1 MTRKLHT
8 LLTAVGAATGLVL
21 AASGCQPVSDP
32 PIIGPLRYQ
41 PAGAGTFDGPV
52 DTIGAGA
59 SSSARLI
66 VAGRG
71 QWEHPQQLVLERAD
85 ASGPTGAPI
94 VLDTNSAPEE
104 LEWWSTPSVV
114 RGGDVTLVAAESFT
128 YRDQDGGGYS
138 TVLDLVG
145 PGTSVR
151 RISYPPSG
159 DGSGTETAVPDVA
172 TAWNGSRFLVA
183 ARNGVGEVRV
193 DTVSTGGL
201 VTPGTVLTPG
211 TRSYSEGSGPA
222 VASAGNTFLVVYED
236 ERENDVVLRA
246 RRFGATGAPLGGALT
261 LATGAGPFQAAAAG
275 SGGSFLVAWDAATDV
290 KARTV
295 SAAGV
300 LGTTRTLVGA
310 TGTQQSASLVTAP
323 NGGWQAVWS
332 DGRNGATDV
341 FGTLV
346 DATGVAVT
354 PGGRVLAGGA
364 GDQFAPQVAAG
375 PDGSRFFVYLTGD
388 VETGD
393 FEAFMRSL
401 SAQGAPAGAAVKVGR
416 VPVPQ
421 TATDVA
427 GGSDR
432 FLAVWQE
439 ARQTGNTNLFG
450 QRFDASGQPIGA
462 AITISS
468 AAGDQFNPT
477 VAWDGSTWLMT
488 WTDRRSGGRDVY
500 GTTVSPSGVVAPS
513 AGFAISTATGD
524 QQSPAVAFDGTNF
537 VVAWNDGR
545 HGNQDIFATRV
556 RPDRTVLNPNGIA
569 VKVGP
574 GAQRAPTVG
583 AAKGISLIG
592 WLGPVNVEQRLLRSN
607 GTFVGPAASVGP
619 FASLDTGGHHHDLA
633 AAGSPSNLA
642 LVYTDGTDAMAT
654 PRLVRVDPATGATI
668 GTSTIASGWDETMTV
683 DLAFD
688 GRSYLAL
695 TAVRYSTPDAYATF
709 IRPVTTSGAVG
720 GYGLLPAARDVG
732 VASLPNGPG
741 LAAGSLQ
748 VLFTATVR

>member
-1 MTRKLHT
+1 MRT
-8 LLTAVGAATGLVL
+8 LVAAVGAVTVLVL

-32 PIIGPLRYQ
+32 PIVGSVRYQ

-52 DTIGAGA
+52 DMIGAGA

-66 VAGRG
+66 LSGRG

-85 ASGPTGAPI
+85 ASGPVGAPI

-104 LEWWSTPSVV
+104 LAWWGSPSVV
-114 RGGDVTLVAAESFT
+114 RGGDVSLVAAQNFSYGEG
-128 YRDQDGGGYS
+128 DVDGYG
-138 TVLDLVG
+138 VVMALVG
-145 PGTSVR
+145 PATAVR
-151 RISYPPSG
+151 RIPYPPPGG
-159 DGSGTETAVPDVA
+159 DPSGTGTSTPSVA
-172 TAWNGSRFLVA
+172 AAWNGSRFLVA
-183 ARNGVGEVRV
+183 ARDGVGHVRV
-193 DTVSTGGL
+193 DTVSTIGL
-201 VTPGTVLTPG
+201 VTPGTEWAPG
-211 TRSYSEGSGPA
+211 TRLYSESSGPA
-222 VASAGNTFLVVYED
+222 VASAGSTSLVVYED

-246 RRFGATGAPLGGALT
+246 QRFGATGAPLGGALT
-261 LATGAGPFQAAAAG
+261 LATGAGPFHAAAAG
-275 SGGSFLVAWDAATDV
+275 SGGSFLVSWDAATDV

-300 LGTTRTLVGA
+300 LGTTRTLVGGA
-310 TGTQQSASLVTAP
+310 GTQQGASLVTAP
-323 NGGWQAVWS
+323 NGGWQAVWT

-354 PGGRVLAGGA
+354 PGGRALAGGA

-388 VETGD
+388 LETGD

-439 ARQTGNTNLFG
+439 ARQTGNTNLYG

-477 VAWDGSTWLMT
+477 VAWGGSTWLVT

-513 AGFAISTATGD
+513 AGFPISTATGD

-545 HGNQDIFATRV
+545 NGNQDIFATRV
-556 RPDRTVLNPNGIA
+556 RPDRTVLDPNGIA

-583 AAKGISLIG
+583 AAKGVSLIG

-607 GTFVGPAASVGP
+607 GTFVGPAATVGP
-619 FASLDTGGHHHDLA
+619 YSTLYTGGHHHELA

-642 LVYTDGTDAMAT
+642 LVYTDGTVWNT
-654 PRLVRVDPATGATI
+654 PTLVRIDPTTGATI
-668 GTSTIASGWDETMTV
+668 GTSTLASGWDETRTV

-688 GRSYLAL
+688 GRSYIALAS
-695 TAVRYSTPDAYATF
+695 VFYSTPDDYATF
-709 IRPVTTSGAVG
+709 VRPVSPSGVVG
-720 GYGLLPAARDVG
+720 GFSSLPAASDVG
-732 VASLPNGPG
+732 VATLPNGPG
-741 LAAGSLQ
+741 LVAGSLQ
-748 VLFTATVR
+748 VLFTETLR